1 MNGSTRTIDARGLP
15 CPQPVVLTKKA
26 LEEGGFAVLEV
37 LVGDEAARD
46 NVVRFSTFFGCEAEA
61 FPAEE
66 GGARILIRS
75 AAQAASEPEARRE
88 ADRGADA
95 GGKVAV
101 LLSSDTIGRGGD
113 ELGSLLMRGFV
124 YALAEGADKPGRII
138 LMNAGV
144 KLAVA
149 GSDSIANL
157 KRLSEAG
164 VDVVACG
171 TCVAFFGLKE
181 KLGAGRISNMY
192 EIAEILVRERVV
204 CPC

>member
-1 MNGSTRTIDARGLP
+1 MSGSTRTIDARGLP

-46 NVVRFSTFFGCEAEA
+46 NVVRFSTFFGCEAES

-75 AAQAASEPEARRE
+75 AAQAAPEPEARRE
-88 ADRGADA
+88 ADRGA

-101 LLSSDTIGRGGD
+101 LLSSDTIGRGDD

-124 YALAEGADKPGRII
+124 YALAEGADKPSRIV

-149 GSDSIANL
+149 GSDSMANL

-171 TCVAFFGLKE
+171 TCVEFFGLKE